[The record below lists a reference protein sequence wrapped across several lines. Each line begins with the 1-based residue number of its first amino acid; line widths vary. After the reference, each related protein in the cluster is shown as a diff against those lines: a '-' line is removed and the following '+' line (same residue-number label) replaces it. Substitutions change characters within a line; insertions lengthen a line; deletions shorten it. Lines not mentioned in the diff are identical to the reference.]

1 MAGEGIWLFRS
12 VLRYFK
18 MQFNVRC
25 IEVQVLHIHSISSSL
40 VSFVNTRCVSQMHR
54 PPLTRPT
61 TESKLLCMLP
71 FFKRCSL
78 LSFDGSD
85 VLTQNQK

>member
-1 MAGEGIWLFRS
+1 MAGERIWLFKS

-40 VSFVNTRCVSQMHR
+40 MSFHDNSHMHR
-54 PPLTRPT
+54 APLTRPT
-61 TESKLLCMLP
+61 TKSKLLCMLP